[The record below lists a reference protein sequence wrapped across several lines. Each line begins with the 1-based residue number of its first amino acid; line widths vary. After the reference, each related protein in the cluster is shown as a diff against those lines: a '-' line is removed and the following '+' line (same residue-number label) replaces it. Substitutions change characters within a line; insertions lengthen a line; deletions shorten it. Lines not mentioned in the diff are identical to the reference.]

1 MMNSTSM
8 HKTVVGIGLAAVIG
22 VGVCVFAV
30 RAKHESEVAR
40 NTPAPAMLAPGDENA
55 TDAAASAQSAA
66 AQPTDETA
74 PASSAPP
81 SAAAVSD
88 VANDAAGAAAGEES
102 RPVKSKASDRADRRV
117 AKTRDSSDSLGT
129 RVASAA
135 SSNTGPADERD
146 SISSDSMRSHN
157 EPTPAPSSS
166 DTLSS
171 APAGAGAD
179 AQQDSAQTR
188 QEAATS
194 SAPAATSIEPLPSD
208 SQITAY
214 VKSEIATATPNSS
227 VDVTTTDGVVAL
239 SGSVPSQD
247 AVEQARRAAQRVP
260 GVKQVDASGLTVTNQ

>member
-8 HKTVVGIGLAAVIG
+8 HKMVVGIGLAAVIG
-22 VGVCVFAV
+22 VGVSVFAV

-40 NTPAPAMLAPGDENA
+40 NTPAPAMLAPSDENA

-66 AQPTDETA
+66 AQPTDDTA

-81 SAAAVSD
+81 SAAAASD

-135 SSNTGPADERD
+135 NSNSG
-146 SISSDSMRSHN
+146 
-157 EPTPAPSSS
+157 
-166 DTLSS
+166 
-171 APAGAGAD
+171 PAGASAD

-227 VDVTTTDGVVAL
+227 VDITTTDGVVAL